1 MLGVILACGP
11 RDNEEYAL
19 GVFSTQWHLRELA
32 EGRWSYWLNDLGFGT
47 PMPLGH
53 RLDFN
58 PAFAL
63 GALVSLR
70 AAMSVM
76 WVAQTVLAAVYVLR
90 LGAAMRIGPRLRLAV
105 LASYLFSA
113 PTIAWFYSND
123 WQTFVVAW
131 AWFPLLVFHVRQ
143 AALGHVGLASA
154 AIRLGLLFAFAIVNS
169 HPGYLGPLF
178 LILGIYAVALA
189 PRPRTYAALGLGI
202 LLSVAMSSERIYAF
216 ASEMQRFPAGMVRDQ
231 IQAGYS
237 WLDYVHAAVFPL
249 TPKVWAALQA
259 DAALWPSYVDSN
271 WQLRGPF
278 FGLPLLVGL
287 VGALGAGWLRRRHD
301 PDSRAAAV
309 AIAVAVGLTFVPP
322 TWLLRVPSGSWLF
335 RDPALFLG
343 LFATAAFVQRRVRTD
358 RLPPAILALVA
369 LQLLQQVV
377 TVWPAVYTIYEHR
390 ADRRFYRGQ
399 GEPVGLAGVLAKEAA
414 TFGPRV
420 YVSERVQGLARGYL
434 SPHGLH
440 DLTDLVF
447 LGLNPVNAWFKSVS
461 MDPIYPSN
469 TFMHGFIRGDASVLG
484 NADLL
489 DVLGVNLV
497 VVSEGADRV
506 PAALQEL
513 RRVEIVV
520 DGTAETLV
528 VLGNPRAWPKAVL
541 LDPAVLDAPLPVMPG
556 CRHRAALC
564 RDYTRVREARLPGA
578 VDVDARQGHYR
589 VRLPPADRERLL
601 FMPATYREEWRVADP
616 KAGARVVPVA
626 GAFLGVLV
634 PAGVTD
640 VDVAYVP
647 STRRLLTWFSGATAI
662 SLLAALWFL
671 RRRPARE

>member
-1 MLGVILACGP
+1 
-11 RDNEEYAL
+11 
-19 GVFSTQWHLRELA
+19 
-32 EGRWSYWLNDLGFGT
+32 
-47 PMPLGH
+47 
-53 RLDFN
+53 
-58 PAFAL
+58 
-63 GALVSLR
+63 
-70 AAMSVM
+70 
-76 WVAQTVLAAVYVLR
+76 
-90 LGAAMRIGPRLRLAV
+90 
-105 LASYLFSA
+105 
-113 PTIAWFYSND
+113 
-123 WQTFVVAW
+123 
-131 AWFPLLVFHVRQ
+131 
-143 AALGHVGLASA
+143 
-154 AIRLGLLFAFAIVNS
+154 
-169 HPGYLGPLF
+169 
-178 LILGIYAVALA
+178 
-189 PRPRTYAALGLGI
+189 
-202 LLSVAMSSERIYAF
+202 
-216 ASEMQRFPAGMVRDQ
+216 
-231 IQAGYS
+231 
-237 WLDYVHAAVFPL
+237 
-249 TPKVWAALQA
+249 
-259 DAALWPSYVDSN
+259 
-271 WQLRGPF
+271 
-278 FGLPLLVGL
+278 
-287 VGALGAGWLRRRHD
+287 
-301 PDSRAAAV
+301 
-309 AIAVAVGLTFVPP
+309 
-322 TWLLRVPSGSWLF
+322 
-335 RDPALFLG
+335 
-343 LFATAAFVQRRVRTD
+343 VQRRVRTD